1 MIAKLIHK
9 RVAVGEETIMMGY
22 FEAVNRTALI
32 DILNALEIGFLCE
45 HFNRSNYETSIDEER
60 LSLTMISDNG
70 KGRIRYEF
78 HFEIMD

>member
-9 RVAVGEETIMMGY
+9 RVEVGEETIMMGY

-32 DILNALEIGFLCE
+32 DILNAIELGFLCE
-45 HFNRSNYETSIDEER
+45 HFNRSNYKTFIDEER

>member
-1 MIAKLIHK
+1 MKAKLIHK
-9 RVAVGEETIMMGY
+9 RKEVIEETIMMGY
-22 FEAVNRTALI
+22 FEAVHRTALI
-32 DILNALEIGFLCE
+32 DILNAIELGFLCE
-45 HFNRSNYETSIDEER
+45 HFNRSNYKTFIDEER

>member
-1 MIAKLIHK
+1 
-9 RVAVGEETIMMGY
+9 MMGY

-32 DILNALEIGFLCE
+32 DILNAIELGFSCE
-45 HFNRSNYETSIDEER
+45 HFNRSNYETFIDEEQ

>member
-9 RVAVGEETIMMGY
+9 RVEVGEETRMMGY

-32 DILNALEIGFLCE
+32 DILNAIELGFLCE
-45 HFNRSNYETSIDEER
+45 HFNRSNYKTFIDEER

>member
-9 RVAVGEETIMMGY
+9 RVEVGEETIMMGY
-22 FEAVNRTALI
+22 YEAADRTALI
-32 DILNALEIGFLCE
+32 DILNAIELGFLCE
-45 HFNRSNYETSIDEER
+45 QFNRSNYKSVIDEER